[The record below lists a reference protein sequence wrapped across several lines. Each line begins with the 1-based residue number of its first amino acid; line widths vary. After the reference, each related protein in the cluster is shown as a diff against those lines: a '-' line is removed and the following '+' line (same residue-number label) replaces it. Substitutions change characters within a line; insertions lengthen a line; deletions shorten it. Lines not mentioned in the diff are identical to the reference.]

1 MAKILRSET
10 SLLRRQLAI
19 GRELSFRRISRLFVW
34 GAALALAGWGGL
46 HALRARAPGGAVVG
60 VFVLVL
66 AAGYEVRLREIAVES
81 RHIEGGRRGEQKMAE
96 VLAERLAD
104 DHVIL
109 NDLELRVAHERAQID
124 HLVLAPSGIYVVESK
139 FWAGTL
145 SGDVHDAQWTQRKS
159 NGSIRHVKSPV
170 HQCERQRRMFIT
182 LLAAKVPEDRIHAL
196 AVFTHPAVNLQ
207 IANAKDRVF
216 LVHDAIRFI
225 NDRCFEPPVLT
236 PAEVLDLAE
245 KINRGQA

>member
-10 SLLRRQLAI
+10 SLLRRQTAI
-19 GRELSFRRISRLFVW
+19 VRELSLRQLTRLVVW
-34 GAALALAGWGGL
+34 TLAAALALWGGL
-46 HALRARAPGGAVVG
+46 HTALTRTPGGAIVG

-66 AAGYEVRLREIAVES
+66 AGGYEVRLREIAAEN
-81 RHIEGGRRGEQKMAE
+81 RNIEGGRRGEQKMADR
-96 VLAERLAD
+96 LAEQLAD

-124 HLVLAPSGIYVVESK
+124 HLVLAPSGIYILESK

-145 SGDVHDAQWTQRKS
+145 SGDVHDASWIQKKS
-159 NGSIRHVKSPV
+159 NGVVRHVKSPV
-170 HQCERQRRMFIT
+170 QQCERQRRMFIT
-182 LLAAKVPEDRIHAL
+182 LLASKIPEDRIHAL
-196 AVFTHPAVNLQ
+196 AVFTHPAVKLQ
-207 IANAKDRVF
+207 IAGGQNKAVLIR
-216 LVHDAIRFI
+216 DAIRYI
-225 NDRCFEPPVLT
+225 NDRCFDPPVLT